1 MFEDSDGIIEK
12 WWRKS
17 VNIKQWIKKYG
28 NYMVMPILIIITLI
42 LCYKYRSYIYLMNN
56 PEELKEFIS
65 SFGYYGVIVFLL
77 FQVLQVVIFFIPG
90 EVMQVAGGWIY
101 GTLGASVLSIIGINI
116 ASIFVFLISRK
127 FGRPFVE
134 KVVAKKQ
141 LDNIEKALSSKRLNL
156 IVFLIYFLPGI
167 PKDSSI
173 FVCGISK
180 ISLKDFLIYS
190 TLGRIPA
197 LVFSCYL
204 GSSMISQNKFII
216 ILLVSIVA
224 IFGLIGLFKGE
235 YLLKKIV
242 KN

>member
-1 MFEDSDGIIEK
+1 
-12 WWRKS
+12 
-17 VNIKQWIKKYG
+17 
-28 NYMVMPILIIITLI
+28 MVMPLLIIITLI

-56 PEELKEFIS
+56 PEELKDFIN
-65 SFGYYGVIVFLL
+65 SFGYYGIIVFML
-77 FQVLQVVIFFIPG
+77 FQIFQVIIFFIPG

-101 GTLGASVLSIIGINI
+101 GTFGASILSIIGINI
-116 ASIFVFLISRK
+116 ASIFVFLISKR

-134 KVVAKKQ
+134 KVVAEKQ
-141 LDNIEKALSSKRLNL
+141 LKNIEMALSSKKLNL

-167 PKDSSI
+167 PKDASI
-173 FVCGISK
+173 FVCGISR
-180 ISLKDFLIYS
+180 ISLKNFLIYS

-204 GSSMISQNKFII
+204 GSSMISQNKIII

-224 IFGLIGLFKGE
+224 VFGLIGLFKGE
-235 YLLKKIV
+235 YLLKKLI